1 MRRLTGFIAVAAAIA
16 VAATVAGGGQRATA
30 GTTTPQQAS
39 LVLDFTP
46 NAIHSGI
53 YLAKQRGYDVKHG
66 VNLHVVV
73 PGAST
78 DAVKLLD
85 AGKVNFAILD
95 IHDLAIADAQG
106 RNLVGIMAI
115 VERPLASVIAQPQY
129 KNPKQLDGQTIGV
142 TGDPSDLAVLNSVV
156 AGAGGNSSSLKTVT
170 IGYDAVPDLVG
181 GKVAAVTAFWND
193 EGVQLSQ
200 TGKGYHVFRVEQYG
214 APAYPELVVC
224 ATRKELKADPSLARG
239 VVAALVQGYKA
250 TLANPKAA
258 EQALESQVTG
268 LSAKSVSSQLHGEL
282 PAFRPVGGGSPGA
295 LVPSVLK
302 SWSKWEAKFGIVKRP
317 PNVSTMFDSSFLP
330 R

>member
-1 MRRLTGFIAVAAAIA
+1 MRRLTGILAVAAAIA
-16 VAATVAGGGQRATA
+16 VAAMLAGGGQRATA
-30 GTTTPQQAS
+30 GTATPNAS

-46 NAIHSGI
+46 NAIHTGI
-53 YLAKQRGYDVKHG
+53 YLAKKRGYDLKHG

-78 DAVKLLD
+78 DAIKLLD

-115 VERPLASVIAQPQY
+115 VERPLAAVIAQPQFA
-129 KNPKQLDGQTIGV
+129 NPRDLQGQTVGV
-142 TGDPSDLAVLNSVV
+142 TGDPSDLAVLRSVV
-156 AGAGGNSSSLKTVT
+156 KGAGGNPAKVKTVT
-170 IGYDAVPDLVG
+170 IGYDAVPDLVS
-181 GKVAAVTAFWND
+181 GKIAAATSFWND
-193 EGVQLSQ
+193 EGVQLNE
-200 TGKGYHVFRVEQYG
+200 THRGYHIFRVEKYG

-224 ATRKELKADPSLARG
+224 ATRKELKTDPSLARS
-239 VVAALVQGYKA
+239 VVGALVQGYKA
-250 TLANPKAA
+250 TLADPKAA

-268 LSAKSVSSQLHGEL
+268 LSPKAVSSQLKGEL

-317 PNVSTMFDSSFLP
+317 PSIATMFDSSFLP
-330 R
+330 KS